1 MTSLEFNKIVDLYSD
16 NVYRF
21 IYKNIRDK
29 DKAKDIIQDTY
40 EKLWRRVDEI
50 AFDKAKSYLFAA
62 AYHTMIDVIRRDK
75 KQVRFDIINKSSF
88 YESKEFTGAKE
99 IIDKAVQ
106 NLPEVQRSVVML
118 RDYEGYSYKEITD
131 ITGLSEDQVK
141 VYIYRAR
148 VYLKENL
155 KSVDLII

>member
-75 KQVRFDIINKSSF
+75 KQVRFDSINKSSF